1 MNKMEAFL
9 NRKRGMY
16 MLSRYKN
23 ILVAVDG
30 SKNAQ
35 LAFQQAVEIALE
47 QEKATLYV
55 LEVVDNQTHFV
66 APPMLNSQ
74 TQTYSPEAV
83 EMFQEVVQ
91 KEVEWVENEVHEL
104 VEEAKRKGVLNA
116 VAVVTTGNHKN
127 AIAHTIPTEKKID
140 LLIIGAT
147 GKGRIKSAI
156 LGTTT
161 SYVVQHAPCN
171 VLVVKE

>member
-1 MNKMEAFL
+1 
-9 NRKRGMY
+9 

-23 ILVAVDG
+23 ILVAIDG
-30 SKNAQ
+30 SKNAK
-35 LAFQQAVEIALE
+35 LAFKQAVEIALE
-47 QEKATLYV
+47 QDEVTLYI

-66 APPMLNSQ
+66 VPPVLNSQ
-74 TQTYSPEAV
+74 TQIYSPEAV
-83 EMFQEVVQ
+83 EMYQEVIQ

-104 VEEAKRKGVLNA
+104 VEEAKRKGVSKA
-116 VAVVTTGNHKN
+116 VSVVTTGNHKH

-147 GKGRIKSAI
+147 GKGRLKSAV

>member
-1 MNKMEAFL
+1 
-9 NRKRGMY
+9 

-66 APPMLNSQ
+66 VPPMLNSQ

-104 VEEAKRKGVLNA
+104 VEEAK
-116 VAVVTTGNHKN
+116 
-127 AIAHTIPTEKKID
+127 EKVFPM
-140 LLIIGAT
+140 
-147 GKGRIKSAI
+147 S
-156 LGTTT
+156 
-161 SYVVQHAPCN
+161 
-171 VLVVKE
+171 